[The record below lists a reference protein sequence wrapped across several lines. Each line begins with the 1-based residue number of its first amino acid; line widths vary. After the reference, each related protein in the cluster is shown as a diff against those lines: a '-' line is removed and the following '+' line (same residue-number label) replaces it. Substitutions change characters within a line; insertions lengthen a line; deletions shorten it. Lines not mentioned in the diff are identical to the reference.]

1 VSTTVRP
8 LSVGASLERADARL
22 KVTGEARYAYE
33 YPVEGVAYAALVQA
47 TVACGAVESI
57 DATAALAL
65 PGVLAVIS
73 HENAL
78 ALEPVEDAE
87 LAVLQSPRVAY
98 RGQIVGAVIAER
110 IEVAREAAALVEV
123 RYAPETHDVVLR
135 DDHPRL
141 RRPENVLGSP
151 ADTDEG
157 DLEGSLAGAA
167 VTVDERYTTPAV
179 HTNPMEPHA
188 TLALW
193 DGDSVTIYEASQFA
207 AGAQS
212 IVAEAFGL
220 PPANVHVI
228 ASHVGGGFGA
238 KGYPRPP
245 TFVTVMAA
253 KLCGRPVKIALT
265 RRQMF
270 PIAGYRTPTAQR
282 VRLAADSQGQLLA
295 VGHDACVQTS
305 RVSEFIEPVAFD
317 ARSLYRAENR
327 ATSHRVVDLDV
338 PSPGFV
344 RGPGHVPG
352 SFGLESAMDEL
363 AERLGI
369 DPIELRVRNE
379 PDLDQETG
387 LPYSSRSLVACLR
400 EGAERFGWPRPRR
413 REGGWLIGSGVAAG
427 SFPCFQ
433 MASSAIAR
441 AETSGRYTVKIDA
454 TDIGT
459 GARTVLAQI
468 AADELDMPYEL
479 VDIELGDSRLPY
491 AIGAF
496 GSMGTA
502 SWGHAVV
509 DACRALKARLE
520 EYGEIPQEGLEAS
533 ADTTEA
539 LEAPKQYSSSAYGA
553 HFAEVRVDAVTGEVR
568 VSELLGMFGAG
579 RIISPP
585 LARSQMLGG
594 MTWGIGAALL
604 EESLLDTRFGDYVNA
619 DFAAYHIAS
628 CADVE
633 RLEVGW
639 VAEDDP
645 HVNPM
650 GSKGI
655 GELGHVGVAAAIANA
670 VYAATGVRIRDLP
683 ITPDKLLT
691 PV

>member
-1 VSTTVRP
+1 VSTTTRT

-22 KVTGEARYAYE
+22 KVTGEALYAYE

-47 TVACGAVESI
+47 TVARGAIESI
-57 DATAALAL
+57 DPAAALAL
-65 PGVLAVIS
+65 PGVIAVLT

-78 ALEPVEDAE
+78 ALELEKLTDQE
-87 LAVLQSPRVAY
+87 LAVLQSPRVVY

-110 IEVAREAAALVEV
+110 IEIAREAAALVEI
-123 RYAPETHDVVLR
+123 RYAPEPHDVVLR

-141 RRPENVLGSP
+141 TKPESVLGSP
-151 ADTDEG
+151 TDTSHG
-157 DLEGSLAGAA
+157 DLESALAAAA

-188 TLALW
+188 TLAVW
-193 DGDSVTIYEASQFA
+193 EGDSVTIYESSQFA

-212 IVAEAFGL
+212 AVAKAFGL
-220 PPANVHVI
+220 PAGNVRVI
-228 ASHVGGGFGA
+228 AQHVGGGFGS
-238 KGYPRPP
+238 KGYPGPSM
-245 TFVTVMAA
+245 FVVVMAA
-253 KLCGRPVKIALT
+253 KLCGRPVKLALT

-270 PIAGYRTPTAQR
+270 PIAGYRTPTKQR
-282 VRLAADSQGQLLA
+282 VRLAADAEGRLLA
-295 VGHDACVQTS
+295 VGHDAYVQTS
-305 RVSEFIEPVAFD
+305 RVSDFIEPVAFD

-327 ATSHRVVDLDV
+327 ATSHRFVDLDV

-369 DPIELRVRNE
+369 DPIELRIGNE
-379 PDLDQETG
+379 PDVDQESG

-400 EGAERFGWPRPRR
+400 EGAERFGWPRTRR
-413 REGGWLIGSGVAAG
+413 REGDQLIGAGVAAG
-427 SFPCFQ
+427 SFPTYQ
-433 MASSAIAR
+433 QSSSAIAR
-441 AETSGRYTVKIDA
+441 AEASGRYTVKIDA

-459 GARTVLAQI
+459 GARTALAQI
-468 AADELDMPYEL
+468 AADELDVAYEL
-479 VDIELGDSRLPY
+479 VDVELGDSRLPY

-502 SWGHAVV
+502 SWGHAVL
-509 DACRALKARLE
+509 DACRALKRRLE
-520 EYGEIPQEGLEAS
+520 ELGDVPDEGLEAS

-539 LEAPKQYSSSAYGA
+539 LKAPKHYSSAAYGA
-553 HFAEVRVDAVTGEVR
+553 QFAEVRVDTVTGEVR
-568 VSELLGMFGAG
+568 VSELLGMFAAG

-604 EESLLDTRFGDYVNA
+604 EESVLDVRFGDYVNA

-633 RLEVGW
+633 HLEVGW
-639 VAEDDP
+639 IEEDDA
-645 HVNPM
+645 HVNPL
-650 GSKGI
+650 GAKGI

-670 VYAATGVRIRDLP
+670 VYAATGVRVRDLP
-683 ITPDKLLT
+683 ITAEKLLA
-691 PV
+691 